1 MKKIYNL
8 IVCSLE
14 DEEIF
19 GHPKAIGTLQIY
31 NKKNADIT

>member
-8 IVCSLE
+8 VICSLE

-19 GHPKAIGTLQIY
+19 GEPKAIGTLQIY